1 MRGQGKMNKIIITSG
16 YMGSGSSAIT
26 ELVSEIENFIAP
38 NNSFEYVFLHC
49 PNGVFDLEDKLLLNN
64 NSNRSDEAIRSFYD
78 TMRCLFQINSKNYWV
93 AGYKHNVSADFMK
106 YVDAFLEEIGMIDT
120 KGVWYYQQRP
130 TRNMLVRIWINRII
144 RKCSLGKLVMETP
157 LRYRGMRLAF
167 PKASEFY
174 RAARNFIGCV
184 LDDLGYSQNNLIMD
198 QFMLPHN
205 LYRISNYFPKNTV
218 VIVVDRDPRDVFIS
232 NKYFWKK
239 EPIPY
244 PLDVEKFC
252 EVYKR
257 IRENE
262 IACVDN
268 QIIRIHFEDLI
279 YKYDEICNMLY
290 RRLDI
295 SGDRHIE
302 KKAKFNPEISI
313 NNTQLYKM
321 EDSFQE
327 ETNYIEQH
335 LDKYCY
341 DFPYV
346 FDKSERKVF

>member
-1 MRGQGKMNKIIITSG
+1 MNKIVVTSG
-16 YMGSGSSAIT
+16 YMGSGSSAAT
-26 ELVSEIENFIAP
+26 GLVSEIESFTAP
-38 NNSFEYVFLHC
+38 NDSFEYVFLHC

-78 TMRCLFQINSKNYWV
+78 TMRCLFHTSSKDYWV

-106 YVDAFLEEIGMIDT
+106 YVDTFLEEIGMIHT

-130 TRNMLVRIWINRII
+130 TRYMLAQIWINRII
-144 RKCSLGKLVMETP
+144 RKWTMGKLAMVTP
-157 LRYRGMRLAF
+157 LRYRGMKLAF
-167 PKASEFY
+167 PEAGEFY
-174 RAARNFIGCV
+174 QAARNFINCV

-205 LYRISNYFPKNTV
+205 LYRISNYFPENTV
-218 VIVVDRDPRDVFIS
+218 IIVVDRDPRDVFIS

-244 PLDVEKFC
+244 PLDVKKFC

-257 IRENE
+257 VRQNE
-262 IACVDN
+262 IVCGDDR
-268 QIIRIHFEDLI
+268 IIRIHFEDLI

-290 RRLDI
+290 WRLGI
-295 SGDRHIE
+295 SEDKHIE

-313 NNTQLYKM
+313 NNTQLYQMK
-321 EDSFQE
+321 DSFQE
-327 ETNYIEQH
+327 EANYIEHH
-335 LDKYCY
+335 LGRYCY

-346 FDKSERKVF
+346 FGNSERKVF